1 MQGGQGALMLPHF
14 HRPLSCLAP
23 FAIGEEAPSVGAFPF
38 PGLRVNF
45 LILGIRFSHLPF
57 LVSYSFPASP
67 PLPRTL

>member
-1 MQGGQGALMLPHF
+1 MLPHF

-45 LILGIRFSHLPF
+45 LILGIRFSHLLF
-57 LVSYSFPASP
+57 LVSYSFSASP
-67 PLPRTL
+67 PLRRTL